1 MLSVLEEKNNSAE
14 NNVET
19 VNENGERMLCL
30 KANRT
35 YTFNI
40 SERGYMYYSKTISL
54 GKSNSISN
62 PFEFNI
68 GLEPIEVGSEIDL
81 HNIYYETNSFAILPV
96 SESELSRIVTFL
108 NNNNG
113 LIVEI
118 QGHTDSSGDSEN
130 NMLLSES
137 RAKSVVDYLVAKGI
151 ESSRLKHSGY
161 GDTVPIASNET
172 EEGRQLNRRTTIKII
187 EK

>member
-1 MLSVLEEKNNSAE
+1 M
-14 NNVET
+14 
-19 VNENGERMLCL
+19 
-30 KANRT
+30 
-35 YTFNI
+35 
-40 SERGYMYYSKTISL
+40 
-54 GKSNSISN
+54 
-62 PFEFNI
+62 
-68 GLEPIEVGSEIDL
+68 
-81 HNIYYETNSFAILPV
+81 
-96 SESELSRIVTFL
+96 
-108 NNNNG
+108 
-113 LIVEI
+113 EI